1 MGISMLPEE
10 FPPLRR
16 EDPKRK
22 AEVRVFDSLENL
34 SHNGHGIYELRFRE
48 KGRQLDFALWL
59 DRWGRFAPQIKGG
72 IYRLEKDG
80 KWYLLKPDGSW
91 IEVASPLEETEEG
104 CNEMHNAIEAA
115 SNYYGFVVGVLVF
128 PDMERDEQMEWVA
141 RNHHHVHIVWGVETL
156 QEDQERIAKHVG
168 IERPPKPYHSEY
180 ECRRVFE
187 LQYRGINYVNGRR
200 GPRAAGGYRAGTVSS
215 GTRTGMSSRRWP
227 WVPQRSTFS
236 TWASWWCSTSTWD
249 RMTTGE
255 SSCLKLNRYP
265 RRIPNSWGV

>member
-10 FPPLRR
+10 FPPQRR

-22 AEVRVFDSLENL
+22 AEVRVFDALENL

-59 DRWGRFAPQIKGG
+59 DRWGRFALQIKGG

-104 CNEMHNAIEAA
+104 CIEMHNAIEAA

-200 GPRAAGGYRAGTVSS
+200 DEERREDTALVPSVPAPDGDELPPMAVGSATFHIQHVGKLVVQHINVGPDDYG
-215 GTRTGMSSRRWP
+215 
-227 WVPQRSTFS
+227 
-236 TWASWWCSTSTWD
+236 
-249 RMTTGE
+249 
-255 SSCLKLNRYP
+255 
-265 RRIPNSWGV
+265 RIQLLEA